1 MAEFPEEAWKPSIT
15 EGERDAIAR
24 AVWRAR
30 TAVGELNASRRSE
43 DLERA
48 RKGVEFELERALH
61 LLGIPWSGPQTPGP
75 VAGPPAPEP
84 ELPFA

>member
-1 MAEFPEEAWKPSIT
+1 MS
-15 EGERDAIAR
+15 EREDAITR

-48 RKGVEFELERALH
+48 RKGVEFELEHALR
-61 LLGIPWSGPQTPGP
+61 LLGTPWRGGHRAD
-75 VAGPPAPEP
+75 VMIVDDCPPPDP

>member
-1 MAEFPEEAWKPSIT
+1 MS
-15 EGERDAIAR
+15 ERDDAITR

-30 TAVGELNASRRSE
+30 TAVGELNVSRRSE

-48 RKGVEFELERALH
+48 RKGVEFELEHALR
-61 LLGIPWSGPQTPGP
+61 LLGTPWTGPQSPGP
-75 VAGPPAPEP
+75 VIGAAPPPDP

>member
-1 MAEFPEEAWKPSIT
+1 MSDQDPA
-15 EGERDAIAR
+15 RMDAVTR

-48 RKGVEFELERALH
+48 RKGVEFELEHALRI
-61 LLGIPWSGPQTPGP
+61 LGTPWTGPQSPGP
-75 VAGPPAPEP
+75 VVGPPAPEP
-84 ELPFA
+84 ELPFS